1 MITAAIHT
9 ANTANPAT
17 TDPTGDHLRAEVEK
31 LAAEAF
37 HQHLISGY
45 GDGESPDE
53 YQIVLQGKPRHYSLE
68 YAHSLLANLIE
79 HQISL
84 VE

>member
-1 MITAAIHT
+1 MVSTAMDTIRGAT
-9 ANTANPAT
+9 AQS
-17 TDPTGDHLRAEVEK
+17 DHDQLRAEVEK

-45 GDGESPDE
+45 GDGELPDE
-53 YQIVLQGKPRHYSLE
+53 YQIVIQGKPRHYSLE
-68 YAHSLLANLIE
+68 YAHSLLANLVE

-84 VE
+84 VD

>member
-1 MITAAIHT
+1 M
-9 ANTANPAT
+9 P
-17 TDPTGDHLRAEVEK
+17 GDHLRAEVEK

>member
-1 MITAAIHT
+1 MVTAMQ
-9 ANTANPAT
+9 T
-17 TDPTGDHLRAEVEK
+17 TKQDMAEVSDQEHLRTEVEK

-53 YQIVLQGKPRHYSLE
+53 YQIVIQGKPRHYSLE
-68 YAHSLLANLIE
+68 YAHSLLTNLVE

-84 VE
+84 AE